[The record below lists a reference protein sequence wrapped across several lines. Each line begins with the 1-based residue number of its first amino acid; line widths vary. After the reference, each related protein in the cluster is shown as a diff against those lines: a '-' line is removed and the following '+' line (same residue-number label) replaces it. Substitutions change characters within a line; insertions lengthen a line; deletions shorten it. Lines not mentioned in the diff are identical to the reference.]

1 MRLPTVSDRLA
12 ERFVRPLVI
21 DRVRALVKP
30 AMDAVRSGAA
40 ASESPFELLEQETAE
55 LTQEPTGVG
64 LEVPAWLASLEQEV
78 AERWHAASN
87 LDRPQ
92 RAGPPLE
99 QIKLTLEDVEQQLT
113 DWEKNPI
120 L

>member
-1 MRLPTVSDRLA
+1 MRLPTVTDHLA

-30 AMDAVRSGAA
+30 AMDAVRSGTAA

-78 AERWHAASN
+78 AERWHTGH
-87 LDRPQ
+87 LDRPH
-92 RAGPPLE
+92 RAGPLLD
-99 QIKLTLEDVEQQLT
+99 QVNLTLDNIEQQLT
-113 DWEKNPI
+113 DWEQNPI
-120 L
+120 S